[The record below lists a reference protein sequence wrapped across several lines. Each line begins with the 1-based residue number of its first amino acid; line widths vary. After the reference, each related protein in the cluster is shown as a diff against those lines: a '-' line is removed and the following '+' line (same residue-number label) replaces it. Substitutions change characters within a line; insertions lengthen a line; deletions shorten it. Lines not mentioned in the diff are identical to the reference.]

1 MEKIIGTFVR
11 IYVKENQKCEAFGKK
26 PLNQVIAEMAVKM
39 DITDFVEYKAFEG
52 YIFDKKIHTLTREVI
67 DHELPIIIEFFTT
80 DEKAQRFLETMAP
93 YLKNA
98 AVLVFRDTE
107 GYFFT

>member
-11 IYVKENQKCEAFGKK
+11 IYVKENQKCKAFGKK